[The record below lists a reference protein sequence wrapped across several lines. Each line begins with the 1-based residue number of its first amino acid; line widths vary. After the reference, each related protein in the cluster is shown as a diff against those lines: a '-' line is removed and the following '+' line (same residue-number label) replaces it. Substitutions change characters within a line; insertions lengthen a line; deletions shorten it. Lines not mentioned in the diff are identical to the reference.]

1 MLATEI
7 ASIGEVEGEL
17 LGDIS
22 SLRFGCVVGS
32 CEISGCDGSEETL
45 EVGELIFVG
54 DELEDLADGLA
65 FDQMVDEGAL
75 EIIGQQEPV
84 GSGHCHHQPSFRMTA
99 EDDLVGEEE
108 TIGAV
113 DFSALFHTLVFL
125 QIVFQGLR
133 PWNTTQLGGT
143 MLRCLANP

>member
-1 MLATEI
+1 MLATEV
-7 ASIGEVEGEL
+7 AGIGKVEGEL
-17 LGDIS
+17 AGDIS
-22 SLRFGCVVGS
+22 SLWFGCAVGPG
-32 CEISGCDGSEETL
+32 EIAGGNGRKETL
-45 EVGELIFVG
+45 EVGKLIFVG

-65 FDQMVDEGAL
+65 FDEMVDERAL

-84 GSGHCHHQPSFRMTA
+84 GRGNCHNQPSFRMTA
-99 EDDLVGEEE
+99 EDNLVGKEE
-108 TIGAV
+108 TVGAV
-113 DFSALFHTLVFL
+113 DFSALFHTFVFL